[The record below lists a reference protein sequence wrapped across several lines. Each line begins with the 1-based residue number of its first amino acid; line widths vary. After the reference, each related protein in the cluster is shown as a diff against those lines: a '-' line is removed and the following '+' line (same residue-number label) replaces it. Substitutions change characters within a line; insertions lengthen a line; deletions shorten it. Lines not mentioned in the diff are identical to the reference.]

1 MEDSTEA
8 DNQILSLAKQLERGE
23 TVDIEHAIKLL
34 ESLQINEHIE
44 LEPQTWDEY
53 FETVPDQSWLW
64 WPWIPRG
71 EITMVAGE
79 VDAGKSAFV
88 ITICDII
95 GRGKTQPDNTKPG
108 AGGSNGWGKTEG
120 RRQGNKHRT

>member
-44 LEPQTWDEY
+44 LEPKTWEEY
-53 FETVPDQSWLW
+53 FETVPDQ
-64 WPWIPRG
+64 
-71 EITMVAGE
+71 
-79 VDAGKSAFV
+79 
-88 ITICDII
+88 
-95 GRGKTQPDNTKPG
+95 
-108 AGGSNGWGKTEG
+108 
-120 RRQGNKHRT
+120 